1 MIELAKKQNL
11 EIEKKVEF
19 GVYLTEP
26 GLKNP
31 EERVLLPKK
40 QVPKDAQIGNTIE
53 VFVYRDSEDRM
64 IATVNEPKLMMGQ
77 IAWLQV
83 KDVNKFGAF
92 LDWGLEKDLFL
103 PFKQQIKKVDTG
115 DKALVTIYIDK
126 SNRLCAT
133 TKLYHYLHQDSP
145 YKKEDRVNGTVYEI
159 SDNFG
164 VFVAVDDIYSALIP
178 KKEVAKGIE
187 VGQQISARVVRVL
200 EDGKLELSVKE
211 KAYLQMDTDAAQ
223 ILELIKSY
231 DGVLPFQD
239 KASPELIKQ
248 QTGMSKNE
256 FKRAV
261 GKLLKEKKIT
271 ITDKSI
277 LLNK

>member
-1 MIELAKKQNL
+1 M
-11 EIEKKVEF
+11 
-19 GVYLTEP
+19 
-26 GLKNP
+26 
-31 EERVLLPKK
+31 
-40 QVPKDAQIGNTIE
+40 
-53 VFVYRDSEDRM
+53 
-64 IATVNEPKLMMGQ
+64 
-77 IAWLQV
+77 
-83 KDVNKFGAF
+83 
-92 LDWGLEKDLFL
+92 
-103 PFKQQIKKVDTG
+103 
-115 DKALVTIYIDK
+115 
-126 SNRLCAT
+126 
-133 TKLYHYLHQDSP
+133 
-145 YKKEDRVNGTVYEI
+145 NGTVYEI